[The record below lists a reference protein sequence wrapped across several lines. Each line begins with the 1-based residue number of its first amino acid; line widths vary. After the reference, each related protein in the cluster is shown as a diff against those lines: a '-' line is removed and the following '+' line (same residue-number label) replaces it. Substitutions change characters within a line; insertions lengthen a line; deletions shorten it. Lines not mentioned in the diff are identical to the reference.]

1 MSPAQALDALLK
13 SYQRYYNLTTEDVQ
27 PPFAAEAAFHSH
39 DEQYF
44 LLKSARLAEAEAHEY
59 VFFAVGESLSLAD
72 VQRLDAAAW
81 ERGLSRAKPGPSHRS
96 TDVVLVILAEHIAP
110 DAMRYMQT
118 LKRYQSYR
126 FTLHGWSHYQAIA
139 LETSTG
145 TLSSNRRGRDLQK
158 LFRNINLSKEKGR
171 FK

>member
-1 MSPAQALDALLK
+1 MSPADVLDALLK
-13 SYQRYYNLTTEDVQ
+13 SYQRYYNLKTEDVQ

-44 LLKSARLAEAEAHEY
+44 LFKSAKLAEAEAHEY
-59 VFFAVGESLSLAD
+59 VFFAVGETLSLAD
-72 VQRLDAAAW
+72 VQSLDQAAW
-81 ERGLSRAKPGPSHRS
+81 ERGLSRAKPGPNHRS
-96 TDVVLVILAEHIAP
+96 TDVALIILAERIAP
-110 DAMRYMQT
+110 EAMRYIET

-126 FTLHGWSHYQAIA
+126 FTLHGWSQYQAIA

-171 FK
+171 SK

>member
-1 MSPAQALDALLK
+1 MAPADVLGALLK
-13 SYQRYYNLTTEDVQ
+13 SYQRYYNLTTDGVE

-44 LLKSARLAEAEAHEY
+44 LVRSARLAEVEAHEY
-59 VFFAVGESLSLAD
+59 AFFAVGETLSLAD
-72 VQRLDAAAW
+72 VQRLDEAAW
-81 ERGLSRAKPGPSHRS
+81 ARGLSLAKPGPHHRS
-96 TDVVLVILAEHIAP
+96 TDVALIILAEHIAP
-110 DAMRYMQT
+110 DAMRYVKT

-145 TLSSNRRGRDLQK
+145 TLSSNRRGRDLEK

-171 FK
+171 SK